1 MPKSTDATTQIL
13 QYTINVGTGNQTA
26 TMTNNP
32 NGSLKTLS
40 VSDTFYANEDET
52 CQYLY
57 DSDFR
62 LLTRPSGLPD
72 LCRELCL

>member
-1 MPKSTDATTQIL
+1 MQTRTAIKI
-13 QYTINVGTGNQTA
+13 GTGSQVA

-32 NGSLKTLS
+32 NGSLKTLA

-62 LLTRPSGLPD
+62 LFNTNCGSS
-72 LCRELCL
+72 

>member
-1 MPKSTDATTQIL
+1 
-13 QYTINVGTGNQTA
+13 
-26 TMTNNP
+26 MTNNP

-62 LLTRPSGLPD
+62 LLTRPAGLPELAEWID
-72 LCRELCL
+72 L